1 MSDYIIATAS
11 TCDID
16 KGWLDAHDVPFISYT
31 FTVDGKIYVDDCTE
45 ETRRAI
51 YAAMREGKQ
60 PNTSQ
65 ITTYNYYEFFKRLC
79 DTGKP
84 VVFVDMDKA
93 ISASYNNSINAMEM
107 LQEENPDARLEIID
121 TRCITM
127 GLALLLRHM
136 VQLREEGKSYEE
148 VVSFARENAI
158 KISHRF
164 MIDDLQWLRR
174 GGRLSNASAIV
185 GSLLSI
191 KPLVYVPDDGTLVAY
206 AKVRGRKKAIRELLK
221 STEKDLPDEG
231 EGREI
236 IVGHSDCK
244 EDGEKW
250 KAMVEE
256 KYPKAKSVT
265 LMELG
270 PTIACHVGPGF
281 LSIVYLCK
289 ERNA

>member
-1 MSDYIIATAS
+1 MKDFIIATAS
-11 TCDID
+11 TCDIERD
-16 KGWLDAHDVPFISYT
+16 WLDSHGIPVISYT
-31 FTVDGKIYVDDCTE
+31 FTVDGKIYIDDCRAA
-45 ETRRAI
+45 TRRAI

-65 ITTYNYYEFFKRLC
+65 ITTYNYYEFFKQLLSE
-79 DTGKP
+79 GKP

-93 ISASYNNSINAMEM
+93 ISASYNNSIHAKEM
-107 LQEENPDARLEIID
+107 IAEEMPDARLVIMD

-127 GLALLLRHM
+127 GLAFLLKQM
-136 VQLREEGKSYEE
+136 VALAEQGKTFDE
-148 VVSFARENAI
+148 VVAWGNANAV

-191 KPLVYVPDDGTLVAY
+191 KPLIYLDDAGALIAY
-206 AKVRGRKKAIRELLK
+206 DKVRGRKKAISQLLA
-221 STEKDLPDEG
+221 STAKDLGDG
-231 EGREI
+231 SGKDI
-236 IVGHSDCK
+236 IVGHSDDP
-244 EDGEKW
+244 EEGEKW
-250 KAMVEE
+250 RQLIEDT
-256 KYPKAKSVT
+256 YPNANSIT

-281 LSIVYLCK
+281 LSIVYLCEK
-289 ERNA
+289 RNG